1 MPKPYMK
8 QRETFPPEEVIT
20 EKVID
25 YLNPRVLPQ
34 FEELTGVNISKPG
47 DKAPVSG
54 GTPQLF
60 ILDEDEPSN
69 PRSLEEEKAEI
80 GSKRFWELMQQ
91 GKIFAYPSGQK
102 EPVQLQLKVESGSRP
117 EFFVSEPLSTQ
128 PDKLASRNFEYEKK
142 PPERKRMPPKVPQ
155 PGIFAS
161 IAHFFNSS
169 WYKKEFEAYE
179 TNRRLREQITE
190 QNQHAKEAYEAQAEK
205 AKQEAA
211 DACRKVSA
219 GLQRVF
225 GASRTDKALAEER
238 EAQRVLREKRAAEEA
253 QAALNEA
260 ALKAKNAADRT
271 EDCITNMMSIFSTKP
286 APLPHL
292 EKIRAYNKDNFA
304 VLKPVTL
311 PEGLKIGN
319 TPVDDRLFANLA
331 FHAQL
336 DPERAMAWFYPPE
349 AQKTLREEG
358 LTQKDMEEMAVYKLG
373 GMAMG
378 DVISDHV
385 RPQVSNYIDRSSQPG
400 RKDAEKALAEYRAG
414 RKGPLANI
422 IYRAAQYTAKGAKDL
437 NTGGKVALT
446 DAKLTGELLDLLDQ
460 DPELRQAARE
470 KGLTEKMEE
479 TCRGMDALQELEK
492 SSLQAEEKLLKAVAE
507 HRELSPEEK
516 AECLS
521 DIFKYRTADAMLK
534 AQTAEDNS
542 KNFMT
547 VKKRITERQ
556 NATDRMKT
564 DHVPLP
570 EGMKPLDA
578 IGSDIQELHHRMQ
591 LFKTPSVT
599 KELAEDQENLDKLTE
614 MTLEGLKL
622 DGKKMEEL
630 DTATLAKKLTGGA
643 GPTGK
648 KLMEEQGKLLQAEE
662 RTRLQ
667 EKAARQREK
676 QQEEALEEKLNNA
689 VVYEPGKMQP

>member
-8 QRETFPPEEVIT
+8 QRETFPPKEAIT
-20 EKVID
+20 EKTMN
-25 YLNPRVLPQ
+25 YLNPKVLPQ
-34 FEELTGVNISKPG
+34 FEALTGVNISKPG

-54 GTPQLF
+54 GVPQLF
-60 ILDEDEPSN
+60 ILEEDEPGE
-69 PRSLEEEKAEI
+69 PMTLEKKKVEV

-91 GKIFAYPSGQK
+91 GKLFAYPSGQK
-102 EPVQLQLKVESGSRP
+102 EPVQLQLKFGPGLRP
-117 EFFVSEPLSTQ
+117 EVEVSEPLSTQ
-128 PDKLASRNFEYEKK
+128 PDKQASRNFEYEQE
-142 PPERKRMPPKVPQ
+142 PPQRKRMPPKAPR
-155 PGIFAS
+155 PGVFAS
-161 IAHFFNSS
+161 IAHFFNSN

-179 TNRRLREQITE
+179 TNRRVREQIAE
-190 QNQHAKEAYEAQAEK
+190 QNQHAKEFYESQAEK
-205 AKQEAA
+205 AKKETA

-219 GLQRVF
+219 GLERAF
-225 GASRTDKALAEER
+225 GASRTEKALAAER
-238 EAQRVLREKRAAEEA
+238 EAQRVLREKRAAEKA
-253 QAALNEA
+253 QAVLNEA
-260 ALKAKNAADRT
+260 ALEAENAANRT

-292 EKIRAYNKDNFA
+292 EKDRVYTKDNFA
-304 VLKPVTL
+304 VFKPVTL
-311 PEGLKIGN
+311 PEGLKIGD

-336 DPERAMAWFYPPE
+336 DPARAMAWFYPPE
-349 AQKTLREEG
+349 GQKALREEG
-358 LTQKDMEEMAVYKLG
+358 LTQKDIEEMAVYKLG

-378 DVISDHV
+378 DVIGNHV
-385 RPQVSNYIDRSSQPG
+385 RPQVSNYFDKSSQPA
-400 RKDAEKALAEYRAG
+400 REDAEKALAEYRAG

-437 NTGGKVALT
+437 NAGGKVALN

-470 KGLTEKMEE
+470 KGLTEQMEE

-556 NATDRMKT
+556 QATKRQRA

-570 EGMKPLDA
+570 EGMKPLGE
-578 IGSDIQELHHRMQ
+578 IGTDLQEFHYRMQ

-622 DGKKMEEL
+622 DGRKLEEL
-630 DTATLAKKLTGGA
+630 DTATLAKKLTGGKGPA
-643 GPTGK
+643 GKT
-648 KLMEEQGKLLQAEE
+648 LMEEQGKLLQAEE
-662 RTRLQ
+662 RAKLR
-667 EKAARQREK
+667 EEAAREREK
-676 QQEEALEEKLNNA
+676 QKEEAIERELNDA
-689 VVYEPGKMQP
+689 VIYEPGGMQP

>member
-1 MPKPYMK
+1 MPSPYMK
-8 QRETFPPEEVIT
+8 QRETFSPQEAIN
-20 EKVID
+20 EKAMN
-25 YLNPRVLPQ
+25 YLNPKVLPQ
-34 FEELTGVNISKPG
+34 FEALTGVNISKPG

-54 GTPQLF
+54 GVPQLF
-60 ILDEDEPSN
+60 ILEEDEPSE
-69 PRSLEEEKAEI
+69 PMTLEQKKVEV

-102 EPVQLQLKVESGSRP
+102 EPVQLQLKFGPGLRP
-117 EFFVSEPLSTQ
+117 EVDVSEPLSTQ
-128 PDKLASRNFEYEKK
+128 PDKQASRNFEYEKE
-142 PPERKRMPPKVPQ
+142 PPARKRIPPKVPQ

-161 IAHFFNSS
+161 IAHFFNSN

-179 TNRRLREQITE
+179 TNRRVREQITE
-190 QNQHAKEAYEAQAEK
+190 QNRHAKERYESQAEK
-205 AKQEAA
+205 AKQETA

-219 GLQRVF
+219 GLERAF
-225 GASRTDKALAEER
+225 GPSRTEKALAAER
-238 EAQRVLREKRAAEEA
+238 EAQRLLREKRAAEKAQEA
-253 QAALNEA
+253 LDKSALE
-260 ALKAKNAADRT
+260 AKNAANRI

-286 APLPHL
+286 APLPHM
-292 EKIRAYNKDNFA
+292 EKLDAYRKEHFT

-336 DPERAMAWFYPPE
+336 DPARAMAWFYPPE
-349 AQKTLREEG
+349 DQKTLREEG
-358 LTQKDMEEMAVYKLG
+358 LTQKDIEEMAVYKLG

-385 RPQVSNYIDRSSQPG
+385 RPQVSNYIEKSSQPG
-400 RKDAEKALAEYRAG
+400 REDAEKALAEYRAG
-414 RKGPLANI
+414 RKSPLANI

-437 NTGGKVALT
+437 NAGGKVALN

-492 SSLQAEEKLLKAVAE
+492 SSLKAEEKLLKAVAE
-507 HRELSPEEK
+507 HRELSPEDK

-534 AQTAEDNS
+534 AQTAEENS

-556 NATDRMKT
+556 NATKRLKT
-564 DHVPLP
+564 DNVPLP
-570 EGMKPLDA
+570 EGMKPLGE
-578 IGSDIQELHHRMQ
+578 IGSDIQEFHHRME

-622 DGKKMEEL
+622 DGKKLEEL

-648 KLMEEQGKLLQAEE
+648 KLIEEQGKLLQAEE
-662 RTRLQ
+662 RAKLR
-667 EKAARQREK
+667 EEAARQREK
-676 QQEEALEEKLNNA
+676 QQEEALEEELNNA
-689 VVYEPGKMQP
+689 VIYEPGGRQP

>member
-8 QRETFPPEEVIT
+8 QRETFPPEEAIT
-20 EKVID
+20 KKVID

-69 PRSLEEEKAEI
+69 PRSLEEEKVEI
-80 GSKRFWELMQQ
+80 GSKRFWELIQR

-128 PDKLASRNFEYEKK
+128 PDKLASRSFEYEEK
-142 PPERKRMPPKVPQ
+142 PPAQKRLPPKAPQ

-161 IAHFFNSS
+161 IAHFFNSN

-179 TNRRLREQITE
+179 NSLRTREQITE
-190 QNQHAKEAYEAQAEK
+190 QNRHAQEAFEARAAK
-205 AKQEAA
+205 AKQEAG

-219 GLQRVF
+219 GLQQAC
-225 GASRTDKALAEER
+225 GASRTEKTLAAER
-238 EAQRVLREKRAAEEA
+238 EAQRALREKRAAEKA
-253 QAALNEA
+253 QAALDQA
-260 ALKAKNAADRT
+260 ALQAKNAANRT
-271 EDCITNMMSIFSTKP
+271 KDCITNMMSIFSPKP

-292 EKIRAYNKDNFA
+292 VKDRAYTKESYA
-304 VLKPVTL
+304 ALKPVTL
-311 PEGLKIGN
+311 PQDFKIGA

-336 DPERAMAWFYPPE
+336 DPERAMAWHYPPE
-349 AQKTLREEG
+349 AQKKLRDEG
-358 LTQKDMEEMAVYKLG
+358 LTQKEIEEMAVHKLG
-373 GMAMG
+373 GMAIG

-385 RPQVSNYIDRSSQPG
+385 RPQVSNYIDKSSQPG
-400 RKDAEKALAEYRAG
+400 REDAEKALAEYRAG

-422 IYRAAQYTAKGAKDL
+422 IFRAAQYTAKGAKEL
-437 NTGGKVALT
+437 NAGGKVALT

-492 SSLQAEEKLLKAVAE
+492 SSLDAEEKLLKAVAE
-507 HRELSPEEK
+507 HRELTPEEK

-534 AQTAEDNS
+534 EQTAETNS

-547 VKKRITERQ
+547 VKKQLTERQ
-556 NATDRMKT
+556 KATNRQKT
-564 DHVPLP
+564 DNEPMP
-570 EGMKPLDA
+570 KGMKPLDS
-578 IGSDIQELHHRMQ
+578 IGSDMQEFHYRMQ
-591 LFKTPSVT
+591 LLKTPSVM
-599 KELAEDQENLDKLTE
+599 KELAEDQENLDKLTD

-622 DGKKMEEL
+622 DGKKLEEL
-630 DTATLAKKLTGGA
+630 DTATLAEKLTGGKGPA
-643 GPTGK
+643 GK
-648 KLMEEQGKLLQAEE
+648 NLMEQQGRLLQAEE
-662 RTRLQ
+662 RAKKQ
-667 EKAARQREK
+667 EDAVRQREK
-676 QQEEALEEKLNNA
+676 QQEEALEEQLNNA